1 MLKEKINEDLKI
13 ALKAKD
19 QAKTSILRLINSEIK
34 NEEIAK
40 LKKEKGLTDEETQA
54 VISRQIKQIN
64 DSIESFKAGKRDD
77 LIKEEEQK
85 LAILKVYLPK
95 QMESKEVEKIVDEVI
110 AQIKPQGPKDF
121 GKVMGMVM
129 SNVKGKTDGKV
140 VNQLVRQKLNEN
152 KES

>member
-1 MLKEKINEDLKI
+1 MLKEQLKKDLI
-13 ALKAKD
+13 TALKAKD

-40 LKKEKGLTDEETQA
+40 LKKETGLNDSEIQA
-54 VISRQIKQIN
+54 VIARQVKQIN

-95 QMESKEVEKIVDEVI
+95 QMEDKDVEKIVDEVI

-121 GKVMGMVM
+121 GKVMGAVM
-129 SNVKGKTDGKV
+129 GKVKGKADGKV
-140 VNQLVRQKLNEN
+140 VNELVKKKLA
-152 KES
+152 

>member
-1 MLKEKINEDLKI
+1 MLKEQINKDLI
-13 ALKAKD
+13 TALKAKE

-40 LKKEKGLTDEETQA
+40 KKREQGLTDEETQA
-54 VISRQIKQIN
+54 VITRQVKQIN
-64 DSIESFKAGKRDD
+64 DSIESFKAGERED

-95 QMESKEVEKIVDEVI
+95 QIESADVEKIVDEII

-121 GKVMGMVM
+121 GKVMGAVM
-129 SNVKGKTDGKV
+129 AKVKGKADGKV
-140 VNQLVRQKLNEN
+140 VNELVKKKLG
-152 KES
+152 